1 MEAMSIEE
9 IRKAVGGKIVQGNP
23 SEYIDS
29 ISIDSRKIEPGELF
43 IAIIGENYDAH
54 TFIPDAV
61 NKGAG
66 GLIVDRSIKA
76 YPGVAVIRVK
86 DTTEALQDLAAYNR
100 RRYEDL
106 EIIGITGSVGKTTTK
121 DMIASIFS
129 EKEDTLK
136 TEGNY
141 NNYYGLPLTLLS
153 LKGNEKFAVLE
164 MAMSKLGEISKLAEI
179 AAPRIG
185 VVTNVGPAHL
195 KSLKNVANVAK
206 AKEELIKAL
215 PEDGTPVLNYDNKY
229 TRKMNEAFR
238 GKKIV
243 YYGLDENADYYAT
256 DIKTNEEEKN
266 ISFTVITPNN
276 KVKLKLNKPGE
287 HNIYNALAAIAV
299 ARIHEISWDKIK
311 IGLNN
316 LNLSSLRLDI
326 RELKELTIIND
337 TYNANPLSMRAGIN
351 VLKDIAKK
359 RKIAV
364 LGDMLEL
371 GPEEEQA
378 HYELGKLIVNK
389 NIDILITVGVLSKI
403 IASGAKDNGFEKNNI
418 YQCQSNKEVAD
429 ILQTITQKGDTIL
442 LKGSRKMK
450 MEDILKL
457 LQD

>member
-29 ISIDSRKIEPGELF
+29 ISIDSRKIEPDELF